1 MRTKNTLLKSFM
13 RTLNRNGDHIIL
25 GQKRNGIWEETN
37 RTELFEMINAGIRVL
52 KDKGVEKG
60 DRVVYKG
67 KNSVEW
73 VAWNMSCYALEAIW
87 VPMYHNQ
94 NQKYCD
100 YIVHDCAPKVMI
112 TDIDTDVDT
121 NNNNQHTKP
130 QYPNVNL
137 LSTELVGEK
146 QQATF
151 GLGNGDELATLIYTS
166 GTTGNPKAVMISHD
180 NARQERQYGHVVC
193 SVLVCKTCMYP
204 RTS

>member
-1 MRTKNTLLKSFM
+1 
-13 RTLNRNGDHIIL
+13 
-25 GQKRNGIWEETN
+25 
-37 RTELFEMINAGIRVL
+37 MINAGIRVL

-112 TDIDTDVDT
+112 TDTDIDT
-121 NNNNQHTKP
+121 NNNNQHTMP
-130 QYPNVNL
+130 QYRNVNL

-146 QQATF
+146 QEAIF
-151 GLGNGDELATLIYTS
+151 GLETAMSLPRSFTHQGQLEI
-166 GTTGNPKAVMISHD
+166 PK
-180 NARQERQYGHVVC
+180 E
-193 SVLVCKTCMYP
+193 
-204 RTS
+204 